1 MTQQRLVSLLAAFT
15 IIALTASDAFAQVVV
30 RGTFTDEWENPI
42 AGALVI
48 IEPVGDQQG
57 IRQETMTEEN
67 GSYQFVGL
75 SPGDWELEV
84 HADGYQAIRTAVN
97 VRRTDNR
104 PIEIELT
111 VTPSGGRLRGLEF
124 EAGGGTPKLKLNEDG
139 TFEFEDAE
147 GEGEGTYG
155 IVDLS
160 AILVVRDYD
169 GPDDK
174 FSVRQPVTITA
185 PNDQFLSLTWGEATL
200 RKQ

>member
-1 MTQQRLVSLLAAFT
+1 MALSSRPKGAA
-15 IIALTASDAFAQVVV
+15 
-30 RGTFTDEWENPI
+30 
-42 AGALVI
+42 
-48 IEPVGDQQG
+48 
-57 IRQETMTEEN
+57 
-67 GSYQFVGL
+67 
-75 SPGDWELEV
+75 
-84 HADGYQAIRTAVN
+84 
-97 VRRTDNR
+97 
-104 PIEIELT
+104 
-111 VTPSGGRLRGLEF
+111 
-124 EAGGGTPKLKLNEDG
+124 PKLKLNEDG